1 MNSHSWANL
10 LKVKF
15 LGPLKSLIGDETVEL
30 TKNEVRLEDLMGA
43 INEVAP
49 LPEKEFLD
57 PSGIIFIVNGSA
69 LEMQEN
75 KLQLLK
81 DGDEIILLPVAHG
94 G

>member
-1 MNSHSWANL
+1 M
-10 LKVKF
+10 KF

-30 TKNEVRLEDLMGA
+30 TKNEVRLEDLMEA

-75 KLQLLK
+75 KSQLLK

>member
-1 MNSHSWANL
+1 
-10 LKVKF
+10 VKF

-49 LPEKEFLD
+49 LPEKESLD

-75 KLQLLK
+75 KSQLLK
-81 DGDEIILLPVAHG
+81 GGDEIILLPVAHG

>member
-1 MNSHSWANL
+1 M
-10 LKVKF
+10 KF
-15 LGPLKSLIGDETVEL
+15 LGPLKSLIGNETVEL

-49 LPEKEFLD
+49 LSEKEFLD

-75 KLQLLK
+75 KSQLLK
-81 DGDEIILLPVAHG
+81 DGDEIILLPVSHG

>member
-1 MNSHSWANL
+1 M

-15 LGPLKSLIGDETVEL
+15 LGPLKSLIGSESIEL
-30 TKNEVRLEDLMGA
+30 TKKEVRLEDLMEA
-43 INEVAP
+43 INEVSP
-49 LPEKEFLD
+49 QSEKEGLD

-69 LEMQEN
+69 LEMQED
-75 KLQLLK
+75 KSRLLR